1 MSLAKNSPP
10 FEAKFF
16 VTSDLVLNSDGLL
29 GLDSFVTHGIDVF
42 PQHHAISYEDIVIS
56 AMDIPALLLASKPP
70 VHTFKRS
77 RTIDHGLSLPDF
89 TESKRSV
96 SAVIG
101 DQRVGPMSAV
111 CLLVR
116 VANAPVDSCVLSLS
130 SSVRI
135 HRSALES
142 TLSCVRDHVS
152 DALVTNLTGSLISL
166 KNGVLL
172 DSFEVSYSRS
182 FHDSPHLIVSVSP
195 NTDTSH
201 DTADLI
207 SQLSVHVKVLDFPT
221 AESRLLDLLFK
232 HKPAV
237 ALPNEPLGVTDR
249 IAHHIRLKPDTRPSF
264 VPSNCLPQSACCCSE
279 FI

>member
-1 MSLAKNSPP
+1 MPHECCLPSCSHGKCTCAL
-10 FEAKFF
+10 
-16 VTSDLVLNSDGLL
+16 
-29 GLDSFVTHGIDVF
+29 SF
-42 PQHHAISYEDIVIS
+42 P
-56 AMDIPALLLASKPP
+56 
-70 VHTFKRS
+70 
-77 RTIDHGLSLPDF
+77 
-89 TESKRSV
+89 ES
-96 SAVIG
+96 
-101 DQRVGPMSAV
+101 
-111 CLLVR
+111 VR
-116 VANAPVDSCVLSLS
+116 V
-130 SSVRI
+130 
-135 HRSALES
+135 HRLALES
-142 TLSCVRDHVS
+142 TLPCVQEDHVT
-152 DALVTNLTGSLISL
+152 DALVINLTGAPIPL
-166 KNGVLL
+166 KNGILL
-172 DSFEVSYSRS
+172 GSFEIWDSRS